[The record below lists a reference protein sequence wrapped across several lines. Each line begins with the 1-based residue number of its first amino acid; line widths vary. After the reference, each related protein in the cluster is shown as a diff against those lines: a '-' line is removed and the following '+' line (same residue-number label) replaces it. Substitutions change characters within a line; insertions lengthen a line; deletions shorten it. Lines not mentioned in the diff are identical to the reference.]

1 MIILLCLQGD
11 CRQEQLIYFAN
22 RADMAKSSDSVQNI
36 QQSPNL
42 SGGHAIILRI
52 VTRKDDPGSIYEH
65 VGFKNSVFQ
74 GLG

>member
-1 MIILLCLQGD
+1 
-11 CRQEQLIYFAN
+11 
-22 RADMAKSSDSVQNI
+22 MAKSSDSVQNI